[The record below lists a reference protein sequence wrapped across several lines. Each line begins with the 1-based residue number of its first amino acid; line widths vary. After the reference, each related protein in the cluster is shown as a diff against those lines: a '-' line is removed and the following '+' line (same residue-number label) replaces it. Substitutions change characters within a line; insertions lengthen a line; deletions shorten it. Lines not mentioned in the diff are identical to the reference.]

1 MRGRSLFPRKIQ
13 LALVLAAFVATGA
26 FGVFGAARFASA
38 QPATAP
44 GQGVQAGLEAK
55 DTVETT
61 VQTGMKAT
69 DLSQGGTRTA
79 LAVKE
84 EAKATWRVA
93 LQNTAAIALL
103 NGLNYFA
110 QKVAYDAAVYV
121 AAGGKGQVP
130 LIFDSPGRY
139 FKSVGADAAGE
150 ILGSLTANSD
160 FLKKYGINLCA
171 PTNPRIALNL
181 KLGFLRS
188 LPGMGVTTNVPTP
201 KCTWDSIQN
210 NWESFTTQDPATVL
224 DNVGVMFSP
233 GESSLAAA
241 IEVNNVALKEI
252 NLRKYTSGLEY
263 TVGQGFKAVTDKISG
278 VTKTPASTVKNT
290 FDYSVQEG
298 FKVKDDTKAVGIG
311 AIGSGAFAVLTP
323 ALKTFAGTL
332 TERLMKKV
340 FEKGLIS
347 VSDILG
353 LEVGPND

>member
-13 LALVLAAFVATGA
+13 LALVLATFVATGT
-26 FGVFGAARFASA
+26 FGVFGAARKAAA
-38 QPATAP
+38 QPAVAP
-44 GQGVQAGLEAK
+44 AQGVQAGLEAK

-61 VQTGMKAT
+61 VQTSMKAT
-69 DLSQGGTRTA
+69 DLSQGGTRTG

-171 PTNPRIALNL
+171 PTNPRGVCALVFSSGRSGTWHSSGRAR
-181 KLGFLRS
+181 LGPWRLCMQR
-188 LPGMGVTTNVPTP
+188 PNRRVPRDCQPTG
-201 KCTWDSIQN
+201 
-210 NWESFTTQDPATVL
+210 L
-224 DNVGVMFSP
+224 SP
-233 GESSLAAA
+233 H
-241 IEVNNVALKEI
+241 
-252 NLRKYTSGLEY
+252 
-263 TVGQGFKAVTDKISG
+263 
-278 VTKTPASTVKNT
+278 
-290 FDYSVQEG
+290 
-298 FKVKDDTKAVGIG
+298 
-311 AIGSGAFAVLTP
+311 
-323 ALKTFAGTL
+323 
-332 TERLMKKV
+332 
-340 FEKGLIS
+340 
-347 VSDILG
+347 
-353 LEVGPND
+353 